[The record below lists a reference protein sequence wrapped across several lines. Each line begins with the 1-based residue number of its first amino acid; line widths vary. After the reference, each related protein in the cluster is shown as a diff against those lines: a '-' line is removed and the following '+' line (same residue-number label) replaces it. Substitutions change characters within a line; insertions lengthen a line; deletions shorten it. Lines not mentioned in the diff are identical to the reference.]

1 MLSQLV
7 PMADILEEA
16 DREGYAVGGFNVNNL
31 ESLQAIIKAAEEEN
45 SPLILAT
52 SEGAI
57 SYMGMDHVVGMVE
70 GFLKNT
76 DLPVALHLDHGGS
89 FEAAM
94 RCIRKGW
101 SSVMIDASK
110 EPFEKN
116 IEKTREVV
124 KAAHSV
130 GVTVEAELGRL
141 VGSEDDVTVTE
152 KEAAMTKPDEANEFV
167 ERTGVDCLA
176 VAIGTAHGVYKG
188 EPDLD
193 FERLEKI
200 NDEVDVPLVLHGA
213 SGVPAEDVEKSIEL
227 GIRKVNVNTAFQ
239 QAFTAKLRELLEEDP
254 ELYDPRKYCG
264 PSRDAMAEKVK
275 EKIHTFGS
283 QNKAW

>member
-7 PMADILEEA
+7 PMAEILEAA
-16 DREGYAVGGFNVNNL
+16 DEEGYAVGGFNVNNL
-31 ESLQAIIKAAEEEN
+31 ESLQAIVKAAEEEN

-57 SYMGMDHVVGMVE
+57 SYMGIDHVVGMVE

-76 DLPVALHLDHGGS
+76 ELPVALHLDHGGS

-110 EPFEKN
+110 EPFEEN
-116 IEKTREVV
+116 IAQTKEVV

-130 GVTVEAELGRL
+130 GVSVEAELGKL
-141 VGSEDDVTVTE
+141 VGTEDDVTVTE
-152 KEAAMTKPDEANEFV
+152 KEAAMTDPEEAAEFV

-200 NDEVDVPLVLHGA
+200 NNNVDVPLVLHGA
-213 SGVPAEDVEKSIEL
+213 SGVPSADVENSIDL

-239 QAFTAKLRELLEEDP
+239 QAFTARVRELFDEDP
-254 ELYDPRKYCG
+254 DLYDPRKYCG
-264 PSRDAMAEKVK
+264 PARDAMAEKVK

-283 QNKAW
+283 QNKA

>member
-7 PMADILEEA
+7 PMAEILEAA
-16 DREGYAVGGFNVNNL
+16 DEEGYAVGGFNVNNL
-31 ESLQAIIKAAEEEN
+31 ESLQAIVKAAEEEN

-57 SYMGMDHVVGMVE
+57 SYMGIDHVVGMVE

-76 DLPVALHLDHGGS
+76 ELPVALHLDHGGS

-110 EPFEKN
+110 EPFEEN
-116 IEKTREVV
+116 IAQTKEVV

-130 GVTVEAELGRL
+130 GVSVEAELGKL
-141 VGSEDDVTVTE
+141 VGTEDDVTVTE
-152 KEAAMTKPDEANEFV
+152 KEAAMTDPEEAAEFV

-200 NDEVDVPLVLHGA
+200 NNNVDVPLVLHGA
-213 SGVPAEDVEKSIEL
+213 SGVPSADVENSIDL

-239 QAFTAKLRELLEEDP
+239 QAFTARVRELFDDDP
-254 ELYDPRKYCG
+254 DLYDPRKYCG
-264 PSRDAMAEKVK
+264 PARDAMAEKVK

-283 QNKAW
+283 QNKA